1 MDRVLMGYMDEL
13 FAQRKHFINTFYAN
27 KQSVLDNRNR
37 LIACAYQL
45 AKQQHPVFS
54 NPNADTVLL
63 LLTNDKTYSQSQLFL
78 LLQLYIRV
86 YQNDNLV
93 LDALYQQPESRLQVI
108 APQLALIQHID
119 DHPLSALFNERLLNN
134 QLLVRYYQQQFGQI
148 SSFFTAHRDDVSF
161 LTRLYL
167 QVLNSLG
174 ASTTLLLDDFIA
186 NDYLASELFEIYVV
200 SLPEKSLLALVNQLS
215 VDTVY
220 IQLIIKVM
228 GLSGYSRFIPFL
240 ARYLQDKTH
249 TLNAYHSLRI
259 LLGEKLDLLIP
270 NAIQFNS
277 DEAQRIDDLS
287 YYGAKILH
295 HWDESI
301 LPNIGTHL
309 LAGLPIN
316 NNNLDVVLNTGSQ
329 VHRRVAALHKTQFP
343 NNGAVF
349 YYSRPEVVL

>member
-1 MDRVLMGYMDEL
+1 MNYMDEL
-13 FAQRKHFINTFYAN
+13 FAQRKHFINTFYAS
-27 KQSVLDNRNR
+27 KQNVLDNRNR

-54 NPNADTVLL
+54 NPDINTVLSIL
-63 LLTNDKTYSQSQLFL
+63 ANDKTYAQSQLFL
-78 LLQLYIRV
+78 ILQLYIRV
-86 YQNDNLV
+86 YQNDTLV
-93 LDALYQQPESRLQVI
+93 LDALYQQPDSRLQAI

-119 DHPLSALFNERLLNN
+119 DHPLSVLFNETLLNN
-134 QLLVRYYQQQFGQI
+134 QLLVCYFRQQFDQI
-148 SSFFTAHRDDVSF
+148 ASFSKVHRVDVSL

-167 QVLNSLG
+167 QVLNSTG
-174 ASTTLLLDDFIA
+174 ASSTLLLDDFIA
-186 NDYLASELFEIYVV
+186 NDYLDSELFELYVV
-200 SLPEKSLLALVNQLS
+200 NLPEKSLLALVNQLS
-215 VDTVY
+215 ADTVY

-240 ARYLQDKTH
+240 ARYLQDKTY
-249 TLNAYHSLRI
+249 TLNAHHSLRI
-259 LLGEKLDLLIP
+259 LLGEQLDLLIP
-270 NAIQFNS
+270 NTIQFNS
-277 DEAQRIDDLS
+277 DEAQRIEDLS

-301 LPNIGTHL
+301 LPTLGAHL

-316 NNNLDVVLNTGSQ
+316 NDNLDVILHTGSQ